1 MFLKLQPCRYYYMSI
16 KLTGHQLNARLARVC
31 KSLQTASRKG
41 RKGFAKHAKS
51 IQQKCPAA
59 FEERLHI
66 LLYAL
71 LDRSGI
77 LAGFHRFNYLSVA
90 DEKTARLEVDFAGVK
105 FLQSVSQL
113 QSKPH

>member
-1 MFLKLQPCRYYYMSI
+1 MSFKLQPCRYCYVSI
-16 KLTGHQLNARLARVC
+16 KLTGC
-31 KSLQTASRKG
+31 KILQTESRKG
-41 RKGFAKHAKS
+41 AKHAKNS

-90 DEKTARLEVDFAGVK
+90 DEKTGGLEIDLAGVEL
-105 FLQSVSQL
+105 LQSVSQL
-113 QSKPH
+113 QAEPH